1 MRDGLANRPY
11 QEKVK
16 EEEGQDR
23 AFGPQGMHTP
33 TDLYRP
39 PTPSESE
46 STLNPP
52 TYAIQ
57 DANGIKDAALNYR
70 PPLMPA
76 ITVLPQDHHDT
87 S

>member
-1 MRDGLANRPY
+1 MRDGLANRPS

-16 EEEGQDR
+16 EEEAQDR
-23 AFGPQGMHTP
+23 VLSPQGMHTP

-46 STLNPP
+46 STP

-57 DANGIKDAALNYR
+57 DANGINDSALNHR